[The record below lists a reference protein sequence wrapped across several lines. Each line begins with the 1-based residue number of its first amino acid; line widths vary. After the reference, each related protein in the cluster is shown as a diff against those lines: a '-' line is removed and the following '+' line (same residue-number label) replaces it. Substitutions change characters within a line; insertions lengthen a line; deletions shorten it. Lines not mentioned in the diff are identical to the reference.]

1 VASLS
6 SGSLGL
12 LLEMFRTFDANASA
26 WAETLR
32 WWPLTVV
39 FVLASTW
46 WVKWPLLL
54 AVGACGDCRCRRRW
68 PRAVAAGLLAVG
80 VAALLVTVF
89 KELFDRARPP
99 LADATLDPIG
109 IVPASAS
116 FPSGH
121 AATAFAAAVAIGLVH
136 PRLRRPLLALAV
148 VVALSRVYLGVHYVL
163 DVLAGTALGV
173 VVGLAAGYAVRAV
186 AAGPRALAPSLAP
199 AGTSSVPRRR

>member
-1 VASLS
+1 
-6 SGSLGL
+6 
-12 LLEMFRTFDANASA
+12 MIRTFDANASA

-54 AVGACGDCRCRRRW
+54 VVGACGDCRCRRRR
-68 PRAVAAGLLAVG
+68 PRGAAAGFLAVG

-89 KELFDRARPP
+89 KDLFDRARPP

-173 VVGLAAGYAVRAV
+173 VVGLAAGYAVRTV
-186 AAGPRALAPSLAP
+186 SAGPKALVPSPVP